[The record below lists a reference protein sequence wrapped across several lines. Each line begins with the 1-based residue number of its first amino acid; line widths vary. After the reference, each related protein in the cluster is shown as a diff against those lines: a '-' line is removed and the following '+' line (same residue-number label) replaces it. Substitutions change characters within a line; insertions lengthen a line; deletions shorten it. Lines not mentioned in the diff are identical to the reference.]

1 MTNPCFCGACTT
13 NFDFRLTPTP
23 EGPRCD
29 DCLAVMVEENPE
41 TFAIIDCECGDMD
54 CGGCTTT
61 FEITTP
67 EEMTYVIVCE
77 GEDMP
82 EGWDE

>member
-1 MTNPCFCGACTT
+1 
-13 NFDFRLTPTP
+13 
-23 EGPRCD
+23 
-29 DCLAVMVEENPE
+29 MVEENPE